1 MANEQLGVATEP
13 PPESLWGAL
22 PLCSGGLSIGGLY
35 ICAVGLDIL
44 KFEQTSLL
52 YSASYFNLGGAWSFV
67 SEGISPPKSPPP
79 WRRDSVANL
88 QLAWDYFAF
97 IWTQSVEVVMWQ
109 VGLQYVRFMSLWLE
123 FRISVY
129 GQSLWSSFRFSG
141 SVFSVRFSLQ
151 FS

>member
-67 SEGISPPKSPPP
+67 SEGISPPKSPPLG
-79 WRRDSVANL
+79 DGTV
-88 QLAWDYFAF
+88 
-97 IWTQSVEVVMWQ
+97 WQ
-109 VGLQYVRFMSLWLE
+109 
-123 FRISVY
+123 I
-129 GQSLWSSFRFSG
+129 
-141 SVFSVRFSLQ
+141 FSLLETILPS
-151 FS
+151 FEHNRLKWSCDK